1 MLMVVIVILVMMIVI
16 IVLVGSIMVVCFI
29 NGSKN
34 INGSSSS
41 DISSIKINERS
52 SNKWYYC

>member
-1 MLMVVIVILVMMIVI
+1 MLIVVIIILVIMIVI
-16 IVLVGSIMVVCFI
+16 VVWVGLIMVLCFI

-41 DISSIKINERS
+41 DISSIQRN
-52 SNKWYYC
+52 

>member
-16 IVLVGSIMVVCFI
+16 KVLLGLIMVVCFI

-34 INGSSSS
+34 INGSFSS
-41 DISSIKINERS
+41 DISSIQRN
-52 SNKWYYC
+52 